1 MKNEN
6 KFVNIIYYDENLKFG
21 GNGIT
26 KDCQKIEKETNN
38 KIILV
43 DNLLNFKLLLNYIL
57 KNNNN
62 SKFLLIV
69 NGSSAENIINFI
81 NKNNIQSLFINGCI
95 YTKDNKKYLK
105 IKEHNSNFIV
115 KISTD
120 CRGVIN
126 YINNSLLLEIKN
138 NEKFYINDLII
149 YYYYKN
155 EFKYFNLYKQLALLY
170 GDESEQTFIC
180 NFNKIK
186 EFISKDKII
195 DNKLKNEL
203 INCFKIFSLLK
214 TKNYEKIISIFLKYE
229 NFSKYLNELLMKK
242 ELIIYEHIGYFAGNL
257 IHSIVEYGKEK
268 SKGIVSGNTFY
279 KGMQL
284 NIVEVL
290 EFLKNKL
297 QLVTFPYFLPLTN
310 KKDFVELVTKRNIT
324 KKHND
329 LFSVIIKIEY
339 LYDDG
344 YEPVVFDLKDLAQ
357 YPDEEE
363 YILLPFTFLLLKNI
377 KIDSEK
383 FIVDI
388 DMEIIGRT
396 EILEKE
402 IKEGKTIQYDNNKHI
417 MFIK

>member
-1 MKNEN
+1 
-6 KFVNIIYYDENLKFG
+6 
-21 GNGIT
+21 
-26 KDCQKIEKETNN
+26 
-38 KIILV
+38 
-43 DNLLNFKLLLNYIL
+43 
-57 KNNNN
+57 
-62 SKFLLIV
+62 
-69 NGSSAENIINFI
+69 
-81 NKNNIQSLFINGCI
+81 
-95 YTKDNKKYLK
+95 
-105 IKEHNSNFIV
+105 
-115 KISTD
+115 
-120 CRGVIN
+120 VIN
-126 YINNSLLLEIKN
+126 YIKNSLLLEIKN

-155 EFKYFNLYKQLALLY
+155 EFKYFNLYKQLALFY
-170 GDESEQTFIC
+170 GDESEVTFTC

-186 EFISKDKII
+186 EFISKDKNI

-203 INCFKIFSLLK
+203 INYFKIFSILK
-214 TKNYEKIISIFLKYE
+214 TKNYEKIISTFLKYE

-257 IHSIVEYGKEK
+257 MHSIVEYGKEK
-268 SKGIVSGNTFY
+268 SKGIVSGNIFY

-290 EFLKNKL
+290 EFLKNRHN
-297 QLVTFPYFLPLTN
+297 LVTFPYFLPLTN